1 METLRHLDRRTLALG
16 GLVLVTVL
24 FLAVNVFSNMT
35 FRSWQLDLTEEKLF
49 TLSDGTRSVLAS
61 IDEPIDVR
69 LYYTKLLGE
78 RSPVHAT
85 YFVRARELLE
95 RYGDLSGGKVRLELH
110 NPEPFS
116 DTEDRAVAFGLQGI
130 PVNAAGDLGY
140 FGLAATNSTDDEA
153 VIPYF
158 SPERE
163 AFLEY
168 DLTRLIYSLAH
179 PKMKMVGL
187 ISSLPIDE
195 GRAGPFAPGR
205 RWAVMDQIRELFA
218 VRSLAGD
225 IKAIPDS
232 VDILMLVHPKGLT
245 EKALYAIDQF
255 VLGGGRALVFV
266 DPNAESE
273 GMRGRGF
280 GAPGASDFNR
290 ILEAWGVRLVK
301 DKVAGDLDTARRVN
315 VNQRGRVDV
324 VDYVLWLS
332 LAPGNFDTGDVV
344 TGDVNRLNVA
354 TPGILEKVDGR
365 GTEVSALLS
374 LGPRSMRI
382 DANKIRVGADAVAL
396 FRDFRPG
403 GEELM
408 LAARLTGP
416 AKSAF
421 PDGPPAAEKATGSE
435 AQEAGAAEAAA
446 ETDADAAGAA
456 EHLSE
461 SITPVNVIVVADSDM
476 LRDDQWVTSRDF
488 FGQRLLVPSADNANF
503 VVNALENLSGSGALI
518 GLRGRGESAR
528 PFALVETIRQ
538 EAERRYRAKEQELR
552 EKLSAV
558 QGKLDRL
565 VGRQGAKGEVILSA
579 DDKATIDRFR
589 RETVSIRRELRGVQ
603 RALRKD
609 IDRLDAWLKFFNIAA
624 IPLLLVAV
632 TLVVAVIRRVRR
644 RPDRA
649 NRPWAEA

>member
-78 RSPVHAT
+78 RSPAHAT
-85 YFVRARELLE
+85 YFVRVRELLE
-95 RYGDLSGGKVRLELH
+95 RYGDLSGGKVRLELR

-140 FGLAATNSTDDEA
+140 FGLAATNSTDDEG

-158 SPERE
+158 SPQRE

-179 PKMKMVGL
+179 PKRQVVGL
-187 ISSLPIDE
+187 ISSLPIDG
-195 GRAGPFAPGR
+195 GRAGPFAPAR
-205 RWAVMDQIRELFA
+205 RWVVMDQIRELFI
-218 VRSLAGD
+218 VRPLGGD
-225 IKAIPDS
+225 IKAIPDG
-232 VDILMLVHPKGLT
+232 VDILMLVHPKGLAERT
-245 EKALYAIDQF
+245 LYAIDQF

-266 DPNAESE
+266 DPNAEAE
-273 GMRGRGF
+273 AMGGRGLR
-280 GAPGASDFNR
+280 APGASDFNR
-290 ILEAWGVRLVK
+290 ILEAWGVRLVE
-301 DKVAGDLDTARRVN
+301 DEVAGDLDTARRVN
-315 VNQRGRVDV
+315 INRRGRVDV
-324 VDYVLWLS
+324 ADYVLWLS
-332 LAPGNFDTGDVV
+332 LAPGNFDAGDVV
-344 TGDVNRLNVA
+344 TGDVKRLNLS

-365 GTEVSALLS
+365 GTKVSALLS

-382 DANKIRVGADAVAL
+382 DANTIRVGADAVAL

-421 PDGPPAAEKATGSE
+421 PDGPPAAENAAEKAAGSE
-435 AQEAGAAEAAA
+435 AGEAGAAEAAA
-446 ETDADAAGAA
+446 ETDADAAAG
-456 EHLSE
+456 HLSA
-461 SITPVNVIVVADSDM
+461 SKTPINVIVVADSDM

-503 VVNALENLSGSGALI
+503 VINALENLSGSGALI
-518 GLRGRGESAR
+518 GLRGRGKSAR

-538 EAERRYRAKEQELR
+538 EAERRYRAKEQERRDKLR
-552 EKLSAV
+552 AV

-565 VGRQGAKGEVILSA
+565 VARQGAAGEVILSA
-579 DDKATIDRFR
+579 DDKATIDSFR
-589 RETVSIRRELRGVQ
+589 LETVSIRRELRGVQ

-609 IDRLDAWLKFFNIAA
+609 IDRLGAWLKFFNIAA

-632 TLVVAVIRRVRR
+632 TLAVAVIRRVRR
-644 RPDRA
+644 RVRA
-649 NRPWAEA
+649 AAA

>member
-85 YFVRARELLE
+85 YFARVRELLE
-95 RYGDLSGGKVRLELH
+95 RYEDLSGGKVRLELR

-140 FGLAATNSTDDEA
+140 FGLAATNSTDDEG

-168 DLTRLIYSLAH
+168 DLTRLIFSLAN
-179 PKMKMVGL
+179 PKRKVVGL
-187 ISSLPIDE
+187 ISSLPID
-195 GRAGPFAPGR
+195 GGAAGPFAPAR
-205 RWAVMDQIRELFA
+205 RWVVMDQIRELFI
-218 VRSLAGD
+218 VRSLAAD

-273 GMRGRGF
+273 GMRGRRF
-280 GAPGASDFNR
+280 GAPGGSEFNR
-290 ILEAWGVRLVK
+290 ILEAWGVRLVE

-315 VNQRGRVDV
+315 INQRGRVDV

-403 GEELM
+403 GDELM
-408 LAARLTGP
+408 LAARVTGP
-416 AKSAF
+416 AKSA
-421 PDGPPAAEKATGSE
+421 
-435 AQEAGAAEAAA
+435 
-446 ETDADAAGAA
+446 
-456 EHLSE
+456 
-461 SITPVNVIVVADSDM
+461 
-476 LRDDQWVTSRDF
+476 
-488 FGQRLLVPSADNANF
+488 
-503 VVNALENLSGSGALI
+503 
-518 GLRGRGESAR
+518 
-528 PFALVETIRQ
+528 
-538 EAERRYRAKEQELR
+538 
-552 EKLSAV
+552 
-558 QGKLDRL
+558 
-565 VGRQGAKGEVILSA
+565 
-579 DDKATIDRFR
+579 
-589 RETVSIRRELRGVQ
+589 
-603 RALRKD
+603 
-609 IDRLDAWLKFFNIAA
+609 
-624 IPLLLVAV
+624 
-632 TLVVAVIRRVRR
+632 
-644 RPDRA
+644 
-649 NRPWAEA
+649 